1 MAKRKNRLIYQSLG
15 IQVLPVGT
23 TINESTA
30 PDQLYRVQSFN
41 TTSSL
46 TFEDINEFGQL
57 AAIDRINLEAPTV
70 SGSIEYYLTE
80 GYNEESL
87 GFTVNRGTKT
97 GGTWT
102 DNDSFLGDMLEDSS
116 GGLNIFQAIADEG
129 VDLNQKYLSSP
140 MGQWKLAANSG
151 DTVGVL
157 GFGNSYVTDYS
168 VNFAVGEL
176 PTVSVSFEGSNA
188 NGELIEASTTEVPV
202 TVTLPEVSLEDGTPS
217 TEEVALVNFQKY
229 RKSDA
234 PAISALR
241 PGDIS
246 VKLVTAG
253 GTDEQKKTLV
263 DFAQA
268 GATGSYVQ
276 SVDISVPLSREGLQ
290 KLGTKY
296 FYARVISFPLTATVN
311 ISALMNGVNTDVSL
325 AQILAENPKVD
336 VIVSV
341 KNPNDSTKI
350 AIEYVIKNCTIDE
363 QTISSSIGSNTTAD
377 LTLSTQIG
385 SKTDKDNGVFVYSEY
400 TL

>member
-23 TINESTA
+23 NITDSTA

-87 GFTVNRGTKT
+87 GFTVNRGTKNE
-97 GGTWT
+97 GTWSA
-102 DNDSFLGDMLEDSS
+102 NNSFLGDMLEDSS

-140 MGQWKLAANSG
+140 MGQWKLDANSG

-188 NGELIEASTTEVPV
+188 NGELIEASDNEVPV

-217 TEEVALVNFQKY
+217 TEEVTLVNFQKY
-229 RKSDA
+229 RKADA

-253 GTDEQKKTLV
+253 GDDEQKKTLV

-268 GATGSYVQ
+268 GTTGSYVQ
-276 SVDISVPLSREGLQ
+276 SVDISIPLSREGLQ

-350 AIEYVIKNCTIDE
+350 AIEYVVKNCTIDE